1 MQTRH
6 RLNFQHLQYL
16 EALVEERSVTRAAER
31 MGISQPA
38 MSTALSRLRSLLKDP
53 LLVHTSRGMEPTP
66 KAIELARH
74 SRDIGAILDGRS
86 AAGESFVLGECAT
99 HWRIMA
105 SDGIAR
111 ALIPPL
117 MEATCRDAPRM
128 RFSVS
133 PGDPRRMLEYLRD
146 GDFDIV
152 LAFSRNTAP
161 DLRQVA
167 ILPQR
172 LVCVARKGHPRID
185 GKVDLPGFLGEAHV
199 RWGGPPIGH
208 VTLEAMVDEILEKQG
223 HARRIALLIGSLHIL
238 PDVAARS
245 ELLAVVPENVAH
257 AAASVLPIQVLPLPF
272 EVPTV
277 EVCATW
283 HERLHHDPAH
293 KWLRQALVNI
303 GRTNTPA

>member
-1 MQTRH
+1 MSRITV
-6 RLNFQHLQYL
+6 QHLEYL
-16 EALVEERSVTRAAER
+16 VALIDERHVTRAAER

-38 MSTALSRLRSLLKDP
+38 MSTALSRLRSVLKDP
-53 LLVHTSRGMEPTP
+53 LLVQTSRGMEPTP
-66 KAIELARH
+66 KAMELVRH
-74 SRDIGAILDGRS
+74 SRNISAILNGRS
-86 AAGESFVLGECAT
+86 VTGESFVLSECTT

-111 ALIPPL
+111 ACVPPL
-117 MEATCRDAPRM
+117 MEATGRDAPRM

-133 PGDPRRMLEYLRD
+133 PGDPRRMLDYLRD

-172 LVCVARKGHPRID
+172 LVCVVRKGHPHID
-185 GKVDLPGFLGEAHV
+185 GPISLQGFLDEAHV
-199 RWGGPPIGH
+199 RWGGPPVGH
-208 VTLEAMVDEILEKQG
+208 VTLEDMVDETLERQG

-245 ELLAVVPENVAH
+245 DLLAVVPEHVAH
-257 AAASVLPIQVLPLPF
+257 AASAVLPIQVLSLPF
-272 EVPTV
+272 EVPVV
-277 EVCATW
+277 EVSATW
-283 HERLHHDPAH
+283 HERFHHDPVH
-293 KWLRQALVNI
+293 KWLRQTLIDI
-303 GRTNTPA
+303 GRSNATP